1 LLIVDDQSSD
11 SSDRKVDNENTPV
24 DLQLPRAGIG
34 KLQAISKIVGHLL
47 DSQPTATV
55 IIRPIGGAMAD
66 LDER

>member
-1 LLIVDDQSSD
+1 MIRV
-11 SSDRKVDNENTPV
+11 RTAAIGKWMMKI
-24 DLQLPRAGIG
+24 LQLICSSRE
-34 KLQAISKIVGHLL
+34 QASESYRLSQKIVGHLL